1 MSMKSQLDFWQID
14 ELLLGESQHN
24 LLVHS
29 CEVIPTQIDIRPFM
43 YICGRYPVKGPV
55 QRDRF
60 G

>member
-29 CEVIPTQIDIRPFM
+29 CEVIPTQIDLKPFM
-43 YICGRYPVKGPV
+43 YICV
-55 QRDRF
+55 
-60 G
+60 